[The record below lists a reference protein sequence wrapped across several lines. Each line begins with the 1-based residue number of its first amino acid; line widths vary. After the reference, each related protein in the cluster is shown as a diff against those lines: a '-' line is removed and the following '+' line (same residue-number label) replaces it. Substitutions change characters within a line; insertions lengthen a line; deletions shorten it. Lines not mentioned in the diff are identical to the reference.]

1 MVLFAVRRSFV
12 DIGSERALVDAETAS
27 SSRAKKVALFS
38 GTRSPVGIGWGDEP
52 VDVDEVSSDGTKEA
66 GLSVARMSSE
76 ETDAD
81 MALIDAE
88 TASAEETDKVALSSV
103 KRLSAEAWNA
113 SLCDSV
119 KTCPGAADAVTAF
132 SVGDKN
138 AGLVSAN
145 MSSAWAE
152 PGKSAGRGD
161 ALLSLK
167 EPGLSLRL
175 GGVGEAVSSTTSTQ
189 GLSADL
195 GACFLCRRGTASSED
210 ANRMASSIGSRSR
223 ETR

>member
-12 DIGSERALVDAETAS
+12 DIGSERALVDKATAS

-38 GTRSPVGIGWGDEP
+38 ETRSSVGIGWGDEP
-52 VDVDEVSSDGTKEA
+52 DDVDEASSDGTKEA
-66 GLSVARMSSE
+66 GLSAARMSSE

-103 KRLSAEAWNA
+103 KRLSAEAENA

-119 KTCPGAADAVTAF
+119 KTFPGAADAVTAL

-138 AGLVSAN
+138 AGIVSAD

-152 PGKSAGRGD
+152 SDKSAGRGD
-161 ALLSLK
+161 ALLSPK

-175 GGVGEAVSSTTSTQ
+175 GGVGEAISSTTSTQ

-195 GACFLCRRGTASSED
+195 GACFLCRRGTASSEE

>member
-1 MVLFAVRRSFV
+1 M
-12 DIGSERALVDAETAS
+12 
-27 SSRAKKVALFS
+27 
-38 GTRSPVGIGWGDEP
+38 GIGWGDEP
-52 VDVDEVSSDGTKEA
+52 VDVDEASSDGTKEA
-66 GLSVARMSSE
+66 GLSAARMSSE

-119 KTCPGAADAVTAF
+119 KTFPGAADAVTAF

-161 ALLSLK
+161 ALL
-167 EPGLSLRL
+167 LSL
-175 GGVGEAVSSTTSTQ
+175 
-189 GLSADL
+189 
-195 GACFLCRRGTASSED
+195 
-210 ANRMASSIGSRSR
+210 IHI
-223 ETR
+223 